1 MKRLSVIDELVIV
14 VAFATGVAFST
25 TQGCGASTTTALNSG
40 LVAVEGDQ
48 QRQCVDRYSPDAT
61 AERECRAGVTA
72 TWDHY
77 WASRYPDAGLWE
89 AGQ

>member
-1 MKRLSVIDELVIV
+1 VKRIALLAV
-14 VAFATGVAFST
+14 VLTA
-25 TQGCGASTTTALNSG
+25 CASATTALNSG

-48 QRQCVDRYSPDAT
+48 ERQCVDRYSPDAA

-89 AGQ
+89 GGNNE